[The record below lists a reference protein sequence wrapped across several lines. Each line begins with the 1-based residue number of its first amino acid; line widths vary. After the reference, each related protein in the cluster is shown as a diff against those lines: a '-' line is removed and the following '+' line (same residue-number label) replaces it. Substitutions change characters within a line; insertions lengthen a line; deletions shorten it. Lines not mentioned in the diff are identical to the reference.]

1 MYFSR
6 SKKIEQKR
14 KDSREDMMTRMREKV
29 LTAFIYW
36 GMLFLILGCK
46 TQQQSKETIP
56 SPQEPR
62 YTKIESRK
70 LMSTS
75 TYKLSISSKNNAL
88 INCKGEGVIIDLYT
102 DESIDIR
109 GMADCGLLASFVG
122 QRNVNLSD
130 ATATVEQ
137 TDKSKFKNSNLY
149 GIVKRAPNP
158 QKDDQ
163 GNVPEGGAYFD
174 PPRPHILNPMLD
186 IKTLNEFAA
195 KKDGYSENSQITVG
209 TPSGQITDFGTI
221 TVKLNEISDKI
232 PYGIS
237 SSVAPLST
245 DKSNKG
251 RVLNYTIS
259 SSGFNSIE
267 KKGVYMLHDKRQMWM
282 GTSPVV
288 IYKMELT
295 SLMKDLVDLSEGS
308 SASGWLASVFDIPV
322 VGSIVNLFK
331 TITQSKLPESSLT
344 IRFLLT
350 KYEPVQTENTDSLED

>member
-1 MYFSR
+1 M
-6 SKKIEQKR
+6 K
-14 KDSREDMMTRMREKV
+14 EKV
-29 LTAFIYW
+29 LTVVISL

-46 TQQQSKETIP
+46 SQQQSKETIP
-56 SPQEPR
+56 SAQEPR
-62 YTKIESRK
+62 YTKIEKRK

-88 INCKGEGVIIDLYT
+88 IKCKGKGVVIDLYS
-102 DESIDIR
+102 DESIDIK

-130 ATATVEQ
+130 STTTVKQ

-158 QKDDQ
+158 QKDDH
-163 GNVPEGGAYFD
+163 GNVPVGGAFFD

-186 IKTLNEFAA
+186 TKTLNNFAA
-195 KKDGYSENSQITVG
+195 KKEGYSENSQITVG
-209 TPSGQITDFGTI
+209 TQSGQITDFGTI

-237 SSVAPLST
+237 ASVAPLST

-251 RVLNYTIS
+251 SVLNYTIS
-259 SSGFNSIE
+259 SSGFNLVE
-267 KKGVYMLHDKRQMWM
+267 KKGVYMLYDKRQMWM

-295 SLMKDLVDLSEGS
+295 SLMKDLVDLSDES
-308 SASGWLASVFDIPV
+308 AASGWLSSVYDIPV
-322 VGSIVNLFK
+322 VGSIVNFFK
-331 TITQSKLPESSLT
+331 TIAKSKLPESSLT

-350 KYEPVQTENTDSLED
+350 KYEPVQSENTDNIED